1 MRYRVKAVGADAR
14 VVDTEL
20 DAPSEAEA
28 RTLVNW
34 LLVLVAILFMAAGI
48 YLAAWMADVPTIE
61 LLLQVGADRDQP
73 DLSHGFKAAG
83 WARHFG
89 RTDLLPYL

>member
-28 RTLVNW
+28 RAL
-34 LLVLVAILFMAAGI
+34 AAGRG
-48 YLAAWMADVPTIE
+48 LVVLSLVRSAARIMAT
-61 LLLQVGADRDQP
+61 
-73 DLSHGFKAAG
+73 
-83 WARHFG
+83 
-89 RTDLLPYL
+89 